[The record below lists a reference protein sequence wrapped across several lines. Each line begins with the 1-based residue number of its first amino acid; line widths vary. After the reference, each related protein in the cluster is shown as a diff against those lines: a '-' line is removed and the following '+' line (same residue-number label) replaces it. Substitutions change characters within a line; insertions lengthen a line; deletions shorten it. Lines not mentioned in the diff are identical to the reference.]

1 MNTPERGF
9 KNPEYLSEDFI
20 HMENEF
26 EEEMRDR
33 VLIEHLFHDAHL
45 DQILNSSTVDTSTLI
60 DLHHEFVEE
69 KKKRNF
75 GARFDLALQPKFLG
89 IIKLVELGIST
100 NPGRNGEADGL
111 KAHYLEHLDWMMKN
125 VQWKEYEKDPDQFP
139 VGELPREKSRR
150 TITTR
155 QPQCKTA
162 KDSLV
167 IVERN
172 RPLINSLMDH
182 SGETVHVRIG
192 KRMLFA
198 LPKKT
203 IDAIEQH
210 IGKVSDPSG
219 MNTIENMLD
228 HKAEIITPI
237 RTGYY
242 LATDLFED

>member
-1 MNTPERGF
+1 MSRPEHGYR
-9 KNPEYLSEDFI
+9 NPELVSEDFI
-20 HMENEF
+20 HLENEY

-45 DQILNSSTVDTSTLI
+45 DQILNAATVDTSTLI
-60 DLHHEFVEE
+60 DLHHDFVEE

-75 GARFDLALQPKFLG
+75 GARFDLALQPRFLG

-100 NPGRNGEADGL
+100 NPGKSGEADGL
-111 KAHYLEHLDWMMKN
+111 KAHYLDHLNWMMRS
-125 VQWKEYEKDPDQFP
+125 VQWKKFEKNPERFP
-139 VGELPREKSRR
+139 IGELPREKSKR

-155 QPQCKTA
+155 PPQCESA
-162 KDSLV
+162 KDTLV

-182 SGETVHVRIG
+182 DGETVHVRIG

-219 MNTIENMLD
+219 MKAIENLLD

-242 LATDLFED
+242 LATDYFVE